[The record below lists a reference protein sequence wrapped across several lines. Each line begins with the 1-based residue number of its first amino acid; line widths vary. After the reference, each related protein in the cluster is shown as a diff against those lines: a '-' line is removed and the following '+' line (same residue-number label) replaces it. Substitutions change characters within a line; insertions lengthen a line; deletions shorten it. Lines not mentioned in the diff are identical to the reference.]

1 MEKKTLKERI
11 KENPGLKNAIHRFI
25 MHPVKT
31 RPNWWIRL
39 FDFMYLKRGKG
50 SVIYKSVRRDLPPF
64 NHFSLG
70 RYSVIEDFS
79 CLNNAVGDL
88 EIGDHTRIGLGNTV
102 IGPAKI
108 GNHVNLAQNVTVTG
122 LNHNYQDVD
131 RYIDE
136 QGVST
141 QQVIIEDDVWVGA
154 NSVILPGVTLGKHCV
169 VAAGSVVSQSI
180 PPYSICAGCPARII
194 KSYDFETKEWKKVT
208 TSANSN
214 HK

>member
-1 MEKKTLKERI
+1 MEKSSLKQRI
-11 KENPGLKNAIHRFI
+11 KQNPALKKAIHRFI

-39 FDFMYLKRGKG
+39 FSFIYLKRGKS
-50 SVIYKSVRRDLPPF
+50 SVIYRSVRQDLPPF

-70 RYSVIEDFS
+70 CYSVVEDFS

-88 EIGDHTRIGLGNTV
+88 TIGDYTRIGLGNTI

-122 LNHNYQDVD
+122 LNHNYEDVEK
-131 RYIDE
+131 RIDE

-141 QQVIIEDDVWVGA
+141 QLVTIEDDVWVGA
-154 NSVILPGVTLGKHCV
+154 NAVILAGVTIGEHCV
-169 VAAGSVVSQSI
+169 VAAGSIVSRSI
-180 PPYSICAGCPARII
+180 PAYSICAGCPAKVI
-194 KSYDFETKEWKKVT
+194 KSYDFETKEWKKVK
-208 TSANSN
+208 N
-214 HK
+214 